1 MTQENS
7 TLPVPA
13 AIWPPTEEGFA
24 KRPQDPVL
32 RAIHQALQP
41 LTPLLRSLTFTSG
54 ARGPSVQLT
63 LGAEPYLIGVLVHD
77 EDTLLV
83 DVPVGEVQHTTENM
97 HALLSLNPNRSWVFR
112 VDDVEDGELQP
123 QALVVIEY
131 RLPLSELEQLPARVL
146 EGWRKKRMAD
156 GAVHFLNGKG
166 DWL

>member
-13 AIWPPTEEGFA
+13 AIWPPTEEGLA
-24 KRPQDPVL
+24 GEPQDPVL

-54 ARGPSVQLT
+54 ARRPSAQLT
-63 LGAEPYLIGVLVHD
+63 LGAEPYLVGVLVHD

-83 DVPVGEVQHTTENM
+83 DVPVGEVQHTAENM
-97 HALLSLNPNRSWVFR
+97 HALLSLNLSRDWPFR
-112 VDDVEDGELQP
+112 VDYVGVGDGELEP
-123 QALVVIEY
+123 QALVAIEY

-156 GAVHFLNGKG
+156 GVV
-166 DWL
+166 